1 MIFEV
6 LKQKAK
12 ELKKQTLTVYF
23 ASRDPNL
30 SMHIKIIAIL
40 VVAYALSPI
49 DLIPDFIPIFGLL
62 DDIIIVP
69 LSLALIIHLTPP
81 EIIEMAQIKALQSTE
96 RPTSYMAALIFIL
109 IWLTVLLLSGQWFYH
124 EFIT

>member
-6 LKQKAK
+6 LRQKAK

-30 SMHIKIIAIL
+30 SIYIRIIAIL

-69 LSLALIIHLTPP
+69 LGLALIIHLTPP
-81 EIIEMAQIKALQSTE
+81 EM
-96 RPTSYMAALIFIL
+96 
-109 IWLTVLLLSGQWFYH
+109 
-124 EFIT
+124 

>member
-12 ELKKQTLTVYF
+12 ELKKQTITVYF

-40 VVAYALSPI
+40 VAAYALSPI

-69 LSLALIIHLTPP
+69 LGLALIIYLTPP
-81 EIIEMAQIKALQSTE
+81 EIIEAAQIKALQSAE
-96 RPTSYMAALIFIL
+96 RPTSYMAALIFIF
-109 IWLTVLLLSGQWFYH
+109 IWLTILLLSGQWFYH

>member
-1 MIFEV
+1 
-6 LKQKAK
+6 
-12 ELKKQTLTVYF
+12 
-23 ASRDPNL
+23 
-30 SMHIKIIAIL
+30 MHIKIIAIL

>member
-30 SMHIKIIAIL
+30 PMHIKIIAIL
-40 VVAYALSPI
+40 VAAYALSPI

-69 LSLALIIHLTPP
+69 LGLALVVHLTPP
-81 EIIEMAQIKALQSTE
+81 AIIKAARLKALQSAE
-96 RPTSYMAALIFIL
+96 RPTSYIAAFIFIF
-109 IWLTVLLLSGQWFYH
+109 IWLTILLLCAQWFYH

>member
-6 LKQKAK
+6 LKRKAN

-23 ASRDPNL
+23 ASRDPKL
-30 SMHIKIIAIL
+30 STHIKIIAIL
-40 VVAYALSPI
+40 VAAYALSPI

-69 LSLALIIHLTPP
+69 LGLALIIYLTPP
-81 EIIEMAQIKALQSTE
+81 AIIEAAQIKALQSTE
-96 RPTSYMAALIFIL
+96 KPTSYITAIIFIF
-109 IWLTVLLLSGQWFYH
+109 IWLTILLLSGQWFYH

>member
-23 ASRDPNL
+23 VSRDPNL

-69 LSLALIIHLTPP
+69 LGLALIIHLTPP
-81 EIIEMAQIKALQSTE
+81 EIIEAAQIKALQSTE
-96 RPTSYMAALIFIL
+96 RPTSYIAAFIFIL
-109 IWLTVLLLSGQWFYH
+109 IWLTILLLSGQWFYH

>member
-1 MIFEV
+1 VIFEV

-12 ELKKQTLTVYF
+12 ELKKQTITVYF

-40 VVAYALSPI
+40 VAAYALSPI

-69 LSLALIIHLTPP
+69 LGLALIIYLTPP
-81 EIIEMAQIKALQSTE
+81 EIIEAAQIKALQSAE
-96 RPTSYMAALIFIL
+96 RPTSYMAALLFIF
-109 IWLTVLLLSGQWFYH
+109 IWLTILLLSGQWFYH